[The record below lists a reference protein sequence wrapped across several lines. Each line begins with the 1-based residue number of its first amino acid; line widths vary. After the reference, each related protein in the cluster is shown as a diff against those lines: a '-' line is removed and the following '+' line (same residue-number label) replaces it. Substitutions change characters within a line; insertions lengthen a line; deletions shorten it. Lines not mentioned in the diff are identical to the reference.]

1 MIPAMRQVTIV
12 LALVG
17 MGHRIGVAQEPVRQY
32 KSSVLGVSIEYPA
45 SWTRGYVGACGSGR
59 IGKSE
64 EQLLHLP
71 VYPVRFCDPLGDGD
85 VTMSLYRKF
94 GGDLQDALAWHL
106 RGFAGRDLTN
116 FEFAGGLEG
125 KRLIVCREGG
135 KDVSRIFVTYVLVAQ
150 GRRVELS
157 VGCAAKDYPSRQATF
172 DRMARSLTLFPPRL
186 DPSKPGTTKR
196 GRAAGFSFEYPGDW
210 RWEHP
215 WDDQKA
221 MSPTEVRL
229 VAPYDAH
236 RIPREPRTGV
246 TIARRPKEADSL
258 SEVAERTRD
267 VLKGVKDIRLDIRP
281 FENDGR
287 RAGIAIEYTFGIGT
301 PFSSTMLT
309 YFFEAGT
316 EDWVTIQ
323 CNCRTSR
330 LKELKPVF
338 ERIAKRLR
346 ID

>member
-1 MIPAMRQVTIV
+1 MRQVIIV

-17 MGHRIGVAQEPVRQY
+17 TGHRIGVAQEPVRQY

-45 SWTRGYVGACGSGR
+45 SWTRGHFGACGSGR

-71 VYPVRFCDPLGDGD
+71 VYPVGFCDPLGDGD
-85 VTMSLYRKF
+85 VRMSLYRKF
-94 GGDLQDALAWHL
+94 DGDLQDALAWHL
-106 RGFAGRDLTN
+106 QGSAGRDLTN

-125 KRLIVCREGG
+125 KRLLVQREGG
-135 KDVSRIFVTYVLVAQ
+135 EDISRIFVTYVLVAQ

-157 VGCAAKDYPSRQATF
+157 ASCAAKDYPSRQATF

-215 WDDQKA
+215 WDDEKA

-229 VAPYDAH
+229 VAPYDPH
-236 RIPREPRTGV
+236 RIARETRAGV
-246 TIARRPKEADSL
+246 TIARRPKEAESL
-258 SEVAERTRD
+258 SEVAARTRD
-267 VLKGVKDIRLDIRP
+267 ALKDAKGIRLEIRP
-281 FENDGR
+281 FERDDQR
-287 RAGIAIEYTFGIGT
+287 SGIAIEYTCGIGK
-301 PFSSTMLT
+301 PFSLTLLT
-309 YFFEAGT
+309 YFFET
-316 EDWVTIQ
+316 RTDDWVTIQ
-323 CNCRTSR
+323 CNCWTSR
-330 LKELKPVF
+330 LKEFEPVF
-338 ERIAKRLR
+338 ERIAKRLQ